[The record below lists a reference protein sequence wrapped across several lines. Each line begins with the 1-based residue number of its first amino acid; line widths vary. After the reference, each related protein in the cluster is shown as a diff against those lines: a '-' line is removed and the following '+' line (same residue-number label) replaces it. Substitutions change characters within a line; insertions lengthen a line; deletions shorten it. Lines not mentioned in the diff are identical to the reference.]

1 MAYAE
6 TILWIASLYGLA
18 GLAFAIAFVTLGV
31 ARVDP
36 AAAGAPIG
44 FRFLILPGSL
54 ALWPVLLSRWMRATR
69 RRP

>member
-18 GLAFAIAFVTLGV
+18 GFAFAIVFVTRGV

-36 AAAGAPIG
+36 AAAGAPIS
-44 FRFLILPGSL
+44 FRLLIFPGSL
-54 ALWPVLLSRWMRATR
+54 ALWPLLLRKWMQATR

>member
-1 MAYAE
+1 MTYAE

-18 GLAFAIAFVTLGV
+18 GFAFAIAFVMFGV

-44 FRFLILPGSL
+44 FRLLTFPGSL
-54 ALWPVLLSRWMRATR
+54 ALWPLLLSKWMRATR